1 MKVKVYTL
9 NAFGKSSNGGNPA
22 GVVLNADTLSDN
34 HMQRIAKEVG
44 FSETA
49 FVQKSNDADFKI
61 RFFTP
66 SEEVDLCGHA
76 TIACFYVLANK
87 GIISPGKYKQETK
100 AGVLDLEVKMDG
112 TILMNQALPEFLEII
127 DKKEIAN
134 SLNISEDEIAS
145 DLPIQIVSTG
155 LKDIL
160 IPIKNLDT
168 LLSMKPDFDKI
179 TEISK
184 KYNVVGYHA
193 FTLETKLDN
202 TAHCRNFAPLYDIPE
217 ESATGTSNGAL
228 SCYLFKY
235 GKVTVENKNHLIF
248 EQGYSMNKPSEISA
262 SLSTNDE
269 NIIAVKVGGNASD
282 LKEKIIEI

>member
-1 MKVKVYTL
+1 MQIKVYTL
-9 NAFGKSSNGGNPA
+9 NSFGTSSNGGNPA
-22 GVVLNADTLSDN
+22 GVVLNADSLSDEN
-34 HMQRIAKEVG
+34 MQVIAKKVG

-49 FVQKSNDADFKI
+49 FVQKSDVANFKV

-87 GIISPGKYKQETK
+87 GIINSGKYKQETK
-100 AGVLDLEVKMDG
+100 AGVLDLEVKTDD
-112 TILMNQALPEFLEII
+112 TILMNQALPVFLEVI
-127 DKKEIAN
+127 DKKEIAD
-134 SLNISEDEIAS
+134 SLNIPPEEIAS

-160 IPIKNLDT
+160 IPVKNLDT
-168 LLSMKPDFDKI
+168 LLSMKPDFNKI

-193 FTLETKLDN
+193 FTLETKFDN
-202 TAHCRNFAPLYDIPE
+202 TAHCRNFAPLYDILE

-235 GKVTVENKNHLIF
+235 GKVSEENKEHLIF
-248 EQGYSMNKPSEISA
+248 EQGYSMNQPSEIRT
-262 SLSTNDE
+262 SLSTNDK
-269 NIIAVKVGGNASD
+269 NIIAIKVGGNACN
-282 LKEKIIEI
+282 LQEKIIEL